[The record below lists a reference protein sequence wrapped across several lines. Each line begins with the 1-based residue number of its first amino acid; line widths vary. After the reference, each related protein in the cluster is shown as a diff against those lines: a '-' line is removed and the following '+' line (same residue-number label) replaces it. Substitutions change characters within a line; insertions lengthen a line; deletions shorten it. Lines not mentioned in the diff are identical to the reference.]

1 MDFITIIKYAWMS
14 FDSSRHIK
22 EVVDLSA
29 KVSTNH
35 VFRVKFTDDTFIIA
49 KLSHFGVYEYFA
61 EDHNIIHVLG
71 NNLEE
76 PFQNFLAR
84 SLIKDN
90 QLFFHRFKTEKV
102 DIWVVFYLP
111 ISIKQKLPRRL
122 DEDQIRLLA
131 REIAHFHKACDRVKN
146 TLPKSSKTLSM
157 DITHLEQLLEDD
169 KTVGEF
175 KPHRDLLLKHCE
187 EFKESRLRN
196 NFDRLEKL
204 PIFMDWNIGNF
215 SVTGKCKLY
224 SRWDYDWFRVTTRVM
239 DFYFLS
245 RVVSD
250 IGDKTVFTYNVQTLM
265 EERFIIFLQEYHK
278 VFPLLE
284 DEIHCMKETYRFFLL
299 NYVVKNGAHFF
310 LPKFKEKLQHEVFT
324 RHLHEIDSFDPTL
337 ILKKL
342 KI

>member
-1 MDFITIIKYAWMS
+1 MDFITIIKYAWLS
-14 FDSSRHIK
+14 FDASREIK

-29 KVSTNH
+29 MVSTNH
-35 VFRVKFTDDTFIIA
+35 VYRVKFTDNTFIIA

-71 NNLEE
+71 NNLEA

-111 ISIKQKLPRRL
+111 ISVKQKMPKRL
-122 DEDQIRLLA
+122 NEEQIRILGS
-131 REIAHFHKACDRVKN
+131 EIAHFHKACDRIKN

-157 DITHLEQLLEDD
+157 DIIQFEQMLEDNE
-169 KTVGEF
+169 TVGEF
-175 KPHRDLLLKHCE
+175 LPQRDLLLRHCDA
-187 EFKESRLRN
+187 FKESRLRN
-196 NFDRLEKL
+196 NFDRLEKI
-204 PIFMDWNIGNF
+204 PVFTDWNIGNF
-215 SVTGKCKLY
+215 SVNSKYKLF

-250 IGDKTVFTYNVQTLM
+250 IGDRTVFTYNVQTLM
-265 EERFIIFLQEYHK
+265 EERFMIFLEEYHK
-278 VFPLLE
+278 VFPLT
-284 DEIHCMKETYRFFLL
+284 DVEIFCIKETYRFFLL
-299 NYVVKNGAHFF
+299 NYVVKNGKHFF
-310 LPKFKEKLQHEVFT
+310 RPAFKESLQHDVFT
-324 RHLHEIDSFDPTL
+324 RHLQEIDTFDPYY
-337 ILKKL
+337 IIKRL

>member
-1 MDFITIIKYAWMS
+1 MS
-14 FDSSRHIK
+14 FDTSREIK

-29 KVSTNH
+29 KVSTNQ
-35 VFRVKFTDDTFIIA
+35 VYRVKFTDNTFIIA

-71 NNLEE
+71 NNLEA

-90 QLFFHRFKTEKV
+90 QLFFHRFKTDKV

-111 ISIKQKLPRRL
+111 ITIKMKFPRRL
-122 DEDQIRLLA
+122 SEEQIRTLG
-131 REIAHFHKACDRVKN
+131 REIAHFHRACDRIKN
-146 TLPKSSKTLSM
+146 TLPNSSKTLSM
-157 DITHLEQLLEDD
+157 DITQLEQTLENE

-175 KPHRDLLLKHCE
+175 RPVRDLLLKNCE
-187 EFKESRLRN
+187 AFKESRLKN
-196 NFDRLEKL
+196 NFDRLDKI
-204 PIFMDWNIGNF
+204 PVFTDWNIGNF
-215 SVTGKCKLY
+215 SVTSRGKLY

-265 EERFIIFLQEYHK
+265 EDRFMIFLEEYHQI
-278 VFPLLE
+278 FPLTE
-284 DEIHCMKETYRFFLL
+284 VEILCIKETYRFFLL
-299 NYVVKNGAHFF
+299 NYVVKNGKHFF
-310 LPKFKEKLQHEVFT
+310 LPTFKEKLQQEVYS
-324 RHLHEIDSFDPTL
+324 RHLLEIDQFDPYY
-337 ILKKL
+337 IMKKL